1 MPPGI
6 FAGLV
11 ALVVAVQVADTRA
24 CAPPTPEVPASATP
38 APTAPA
44 PAPPAPPGETFT
56 TADGV
61 RVTAETVV
69 TNLEIP
75 WSMAFAP
82 DGRLF
87 VTERP
92 GRVRILDITARS
104 SELALT
110 LDDVYTQSE
119 AGLLGL
125 ASIRSS
131 RRTGSSTSTSRL
143 AWRAVG
149 GVNRVVR
156 YREAGS
162 RLAERAVLLDNIP
175 AAPVHDGGRL
185 RFGPDGLLYITAG
198 DASNTARA
206 QDLASSAGKILRISR
221 DGTTPRDNPF
231 GSPIYSYGHR
241 NPQGLD
247 WHPVTGDLWA
257 SEHGNIG
264 NDEVNVI
271 DAGGNYGWPQIDGA
285 AAMAGMRTPITFF
298 NPAIAPS
305 GASFYRGERFP
316 RFVNNLFIGT
326 LLGTHLLRLVV
337 DASSPR
343 RIVSQERL
351 LDGRFGRIRD
361 VVAGPDGYLYFCT
374 NNRDGRGSPT
384 STDDRIVRLVP
395 AT

>member
-1 MPPGI
+1 MPPGVLPGI
-6 FAGLV
+6 V
-11 ALVVAVQVADTRA
+11 ALVLAVQAVDTRA
-24 CAPPTPEVPASATP
+24 CSPPTPETPAPTTP
-38 APTAPA
+38 APTAPSS
-44 PAPPAPPGETFT
+44 EVFT

-61 RVTAETVV
+61 RFTVETLV

-75 WSMAFAP
+75 WSLAFAP

-87 VTERP
+87 ITERP
-92 GRVRILDITARS
+92 GRVRILDLGAGT

-110 LDDVYTQSE
+110 LDDVFAQGE

-125 ASIRSS
+125 ALDPQFSQN
-131 RRTGSSTSTSRL
+131 RL
-143 AWRAVG
+143 VYLYQSAPLAAGG

-156 YREAGS
+156 YREVGS
-162 RLAERAVLLDNIP
+162 RLAERVVLLDDIP
-175 AAPVHDGGRL
+175 GAAIHDGGRL
-185 RFGPDGLLYITAG
+185 RFGPDGLLYITTG
-198 DASNTARA
+198 DGARTDLA
-206 QDLASSAGKILRISR
+206 QDLASTAGKILRINR

-247 WHPVTGDLWA
+247 WHPATGDLWA

-271 DAGGNYGWPQIDGA
+271 EGGANYGWPLIEGSL
-285 AAMAGMRTPITFF
+285 AMAGMRTPITFY

-316 RFVNNLFIGT
+316 PFANNLFIGT
-326 LLGTHLLRLVV
+326 LRGTHLLRLVV
-337 DASSPR
+337 DSSPQR
-343 RIVSQERL
+343 RVVSQERL

-361 VVAGPDGYLYFCT
+361 VVTGPDGYLYFCT

>member
-6 FAGLV
+6 LAGIV
-11 ALVVAVQVADTRA
+11 ALVVAVQAVDGRA
-24 CAPPTPEVPASATP
+24 CSPRTPENP
-38 APTAPA
+38 APTTPT
-44 PAPPAPPGETFT
+44 PTAPPSEVFT

-61 RVTAETVV
+61 RFTVETVV
-69 TNLEIP
+69 TNLDIP

-92 GRVRILDITARS
+92 GRVRILDIATRS

-110 LDDVYTQSE
+110 LDDVYTESE
-119 AGLLGL
+119 AGLLGVAL
-125 ASIRSS
+125 DPQFSQNRLVYLYQSA
-131 RRTGSSTSTSRL
+131 RL
-143 AWRAVG
+143 AG
-149 GVNRVVR
+149 GGAVNRVVR

-162 RLAERAVLLDNIP
+162 RLAERVVLLDNIP
-175 AAPVHDGGRL
+175 AAPIHDGGRV
-185 RFGPDGLLYITAG
+185 RFGPDELLYITAG
-198 DASNTARA
+198 DAANTSRA
-206 QDLASSAGKILRISR
+206 QDLASTAGKILRINR

-257 SEHGNIG
+257 SEHGASG
-264 NDEVNVI
+264 NDEVNAI
-271 DAGGNYGWPQIDGA
+271 DAGANYGWPRIEGSQT
-285 AAMAGMRTPITFF
+285 MAGMRTPITFY

-316 RFVNNLFIGT
+316 RFASNVFIGT
-326 LLGTHLLRLVV
+326 LRGTHLLRLVV
-337 DASSPR
+337 DSSPQR

-351 LDGRFGRIRD
+351 LEGRFGRIRD
-361 VVAGPDGYLYFCT
+361 VVTGPDGYLYLCT

-384 STDDRIVRLVP
+384 STDDRILRLVP
-395 AT
+395 AP

>member
-1 MPPGI
+1 MPTGTVAGI
-6 FAGLV
+6 L
-11 ALVVAVQVADTRA
+11 ALVVAVQAVDSRA
-24 CAPPTPEVPASATP
+24 CSPRTPETTP
-38 APTAPA
+38 APTTPA
-44 PAPPAPPGETFT
+44 PTPTVPPSEVFT

-61 RVTAETVV
+61 RFAVDTVV

-92 GRVRILDITARS
+92 GRVRIFDITGGG
-104 SELALT
+104 SEVALT
-110 LDDVYTQSE
+110 LTDVYTEGE

-125 ASIRSS
+125 ALDPQFSQNGLVYLYQSA
-131 RRTGSSTSTSRL
+131 RL
-143 AWRAVG
+143 SAG
-149 GVNRVVR
+149 GPVNRVVR

-162 RLAERAVLLDNIP
+162 RLAERVVLLDNIP
-175 AAPVHDGGRL
+175 AARIHDGGRI

-198 DASNTARA
+198 DAANTGRA
-206 QDLASSAGKILRISR
+206 QDLASTAGTILRITR

-247 WHPVTGDLWA
+247 WHPATGDLWA

-271 DAGGNYGWPQIDGA
+271 DAGANYGWPRIEGSSQT
-285 AAMAGMRTPITFF
+285 MAGMRTPITFY

-305 GASFYRGERFP
+305 GASFYRGGRFP
-316 RFVNNLFIGT
+316 RFINNMFIGT
-326 LLGTHLLRLVV
+326 LRGTHLLRLVV
-337 DASSPR
+337 DSSPQR
-343 RIVSQERL
+343 RLMSQERL
-351 LDGRFGRIRD
+351 LEGRFGRIRD
-361 VVAGPDGYLYFCT
+361 VVAAPDGHLYFCT
-374 NNRDGRGSPT
+374 NNRDGRGSPA
-384 STDDRIVRLVP
+384 SSDDRILRLVP